1 VPKNLSG
8 GRGARWRGAKRLA
21 PFMVDL
27 AVAMGTFS
35 TGRRSKMPTEKET
48 GAVDDGTM
56 TTDGGV
62 VKGVDSELGE
72 LILGCRGV
80 SAVSLLPVKRTHLM

>member
-1 VPKNLSG
+1 M
-8 GRGARWRGAKRLA
+8 RWKGAKRLA

-35 TGRRSKMPTEKET
+35 TGGRSKKPTEKET

-56 TTDGGV
+56 MTDGGM
-62 VKGVDSELGE
+62 VKEVGSGLGE
-72 LILGCRGV
+72 LII
-80 SAVSLLPVKRTHLM
+80 VKRRFTAAC